1 MMITI
6 MPTSDIPAEDDI
18 QAELKA
24 LVACGA
30 SEASID
36 AIQCKLKNLLNALLA
51 QLLQLAPA
59 TTTTV

>member
-1 MMITI
+1 

-24 LVACGA
+24 LVASGA

-36 AIQCKLKNLLNALLA
+36 AIQ
-51 QLLQLAPA
+51 
-59 TTTTV
+59 